1 MELEDGSIVINVRN
15 QNNYHCRCR
24 MIVRS
29 LDGGET
35 LPVEELVF
43 DKTLIDPA
51 VAAGAL
57 QKQGV
62 MYFTNPCSAQHSEEE
77 QLKELLLGGGAI
89 WPKPYIT
96 TWHVLYH
103 DDNIYHHIGIFF
115 SFTKVFII
123 LKSLIPHNFHNP
135 CHQCQTNTSL
145 KRETQP
151 RWR

>member
-24 MIVRS
+24 IIVRS
-29 LDGGET
+29 LDGGES

-62 MYFTNPCSAQHSEEE
+62 MYFTNPSNTQHSEEE
-77 QLKELLLGGGAI
+77 QLTKSYLEI
-89 WPKPYIT
+89 PKLNLHETI
-96 TWHVLYH
+96 
-103 DDNIYHHIGIFF
+103 I
-115 SFTKVFII
+115 SVF
-123 LKSLIPHNFHNP
+123 LHRGQSNSSLVFH
-135 CHQCQTNTSL
+135 
-145 KRETQP
+145 
-151 RWR
+151 